1 MGLLTEYG
9 SQEYDGGV
17 GVREGS
23 DGLRRGLLSGL
34 NCEEFSVDWTW

>member
-9 SQEYDGGV
+9 SQEFDGGV

-23 DGLRRGLLSGL
+23 DGLRRGLLSL
-34 NCEEFSVDWTW
+34 DLVSRKQEEVGG